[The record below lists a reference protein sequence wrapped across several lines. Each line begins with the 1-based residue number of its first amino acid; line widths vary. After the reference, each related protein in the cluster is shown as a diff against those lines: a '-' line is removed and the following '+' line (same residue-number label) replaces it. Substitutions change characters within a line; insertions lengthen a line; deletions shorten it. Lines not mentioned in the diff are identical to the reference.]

1 MFQQWYDQGTT
12 CSCQMTE
19 LFVNQAVCVHD
30 CARHSVCWSSRF
42 LLMPSL
48 SVFSLFPPCLCFDS
62 KGQIYWATRVSMR
75 SQFKKKKRWECP
87 VLWVINRQHT
97 KLWKLTQLVLFNNV
111 RPIYQKQ
118 CKLASR
124 TEEGGTTTKNTCN
137 VIGFVVHRKLSSVFL
152 SLKHRPGGERGRGR
166 SVFCYKCKIFR
177 QTKTKTS

>member
-1 MFQQWYDQGTT
+1 MIVHVTV
-12 CSCQMTE
+12 CAE
-19 LFVNQAVCVHD
+19 AVGF
-30 CARHSVCWSSRF
+30 CWC
-42 LLMPSL
+42 
-48 SVFSLFPPCLCFDS
+48 PPFLCFLFFLHVS
-62 KGQIYWATRVSMR
+62 VLTQRVR
-75 SQFKKKKRWECP
+75 FTEQRELAWGHNIKKKRWECP

>member
-1 MFQQWYDQGTT
+1 MIVHVTV
-12 CSCQMTE
+12 CAE
-19 LFVNQAVCVHD
+19 AVGF
-30 CARHSVCWSSRF
+30 CWC
-42 LLMPSL
+42 
-48 SVFSLFPPCLCFDS
+48 PPFLCFLFFLHVS
-62 KGQIYWATRVSMR
+62 VLTQRVR
-75 SQFKKKKRWECP
+75 FTEQRELAWGHNFKKKRWECP

-97 KLWKLTQLVLFNNV
+97 KLWKLTHLVLFNNV

>member
-1 MFQQWYDQGTT
+1 MIVHVTV
-12 CSCQMTE
+12 CAE
-19 LFVNQAVCVHD
+19 AVGF
-30 CARHSVCWSSRF
+30 CWC
-42 LLMPSL
+42 
-48 SVFSLFPPCLCFDS
+48 PPFLCFLFFLHVS
-62 KGQIYWATRVSMR
+62 VLTQRVR
-75 SQFKKKKRWECP
+75 FTEQRELAWGHNLKKKRWECP